1 MATST
6 VSSGL
11 TRYAPYVEEKHSAL
25 LNTAQHYRI
34 ALQDDSPY
42 IGYVDIPVDGAFFG
56 AGYSINSFPSLYD
69 MFGKYIAGLDIEKI
83 WSDIFERTL
92 NSTVIDDLVTAESA
106 LLDDEI
112 DIQSIPKMGIA
123 MRDANAVLTS
133 TFVINKA
140 LIESQRVK
148 TIVQFSGNLKYN
160 LIPEIQELWKNQ
172 LNWNKTII
180 DSYANII
187 KLYYSIKLDITNFN
201 YGMRTK
207 DILWP
212 FTVLDYEA
220 SILSALQGAAGSS
233 SSSKTKGGG
242 EPSQLAKSVSGAVG
256 GAAAGAMIGAQI
268 GSVGGPW
275 GAVIGGALGLA
286 ASFF

>member
-6 VSSGL
+6 VTSGL
-11 TRYAPYVEEKHSAL
+11 TRYAPYIEKKHSAF
-25 LNTAQHYRI
+25 LNTVQYHRI
-34 ALQDDSPY
+34 ATQDDSPY
-42 IGYVDIPVDGAFFG
+42 AGYVDIPVDDAFFG
-56 AGYSINSFPSLYD
+56 ADFNINSFPSLYD
-69 MFGKYIAGLDIEKI
+69 MFGKYIAGLDIEKV
-83 WSDIFERTL
+83 WSTIFERTL

-133 TFVINKA
+133 TFIINKA

-180 DSYANII
+180 DSYANVI
-187 KLYYSIKLDITNFN
+187 KLYYSIKLDITDFN
-201 YGMRTK
+201 YGMATK

-212 FTVLDYEA
+212 FTVLEFEA
-220 SILSALQGAAGSS
+220 SALSALQMAGSQS
-233 SSSKTKGGG
+233 SSSKTKGGAG
-242 EPSQLAKSVSGAVG
+242 GSKVAGAIGGAMSGAM
-256 GAAAGAMIGAQI
+256 AGAM
-268 GSVGGPW
+268 VGGPW
-275 GAVIGGALGLA
+275 GAAIGGVLGLA
-286 ASFF
+286 ASFL